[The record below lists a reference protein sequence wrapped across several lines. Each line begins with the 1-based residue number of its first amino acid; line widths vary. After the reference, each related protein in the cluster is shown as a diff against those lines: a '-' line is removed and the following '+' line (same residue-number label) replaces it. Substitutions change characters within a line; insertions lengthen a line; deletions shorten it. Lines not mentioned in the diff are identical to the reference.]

1 MPQIPFSDRKIA
13 SLKIPSQGQDDYFDA
28 NTPGLGIRVSYGGSK
43 AWFLKY
49 LYKGKQ
55 RRIKL
60 GRYPAVKLVDARKV
74 ALEIRHRVAL
84 ENRDPAAEKKRS
96 ANANTFKEVAQ
107 LFVADYCKGPDYVA
121 WEQGKRDDEPRP
133 NKRSWKAD
141 ERMLIKGPYFKPL
154 HDMLA
159 SEISDQEI
167 ETQLKLVA
175 RNNGGVMANRCLFAV
190 RKMFNWAKRQTSIS
204 VSYNPA
210 IELEK
215 PVKEVTRDR
224 VYIDDEIRKLW
235 AQLGQ
240 MGTSGRVLK
249 MCLITGQRSQEC
261 AGMEWGEVE
270 GNIWTLP
277 GARTKNGMTH
287 IVPLS
292 NLALDV
298 IESSAN
304 VDSDYVF
311 PSRTKENAH
320 TSYLGRAR
328 RRVQQD
334 SGVSDFRIHDL
345 RRTCATNITKRGF
358 TRFIADRVLN
368 HVEKGVGGTY
378 DRYDYL
384 KEKTEALDAWATH
397 LQAILA
403 ENVVPIGTAKKK
415 A

>member
-13 SLKIPSQGQDDYFDA
+13 SLKPPTQGQDEYFDA

-55 RRIKL
+55 RRINL
-60 GRYPAVKLVDARKV
+60 GRYPVVKLADAKTV
-74 ALEIRHRVAL
+74 ALDVKHGVAV

-96 ANANTFKEVAQ
+96 ANAGSFKEVAE
-107 LFVADYCKGPDYVA
+107 LFVTDYCKGADYVA
-121 WEQGKRDDEPRP
+121 WEQGKREEEPRP

-141 ERMLIKGPYFKPL
+141 ERMLVKGPYFKPL

-159 SEISDQEI
+159 SEISDQDI
-167 ETQLKLVA
+167 ESQLKLVA
-175 RNNGGVMANRCLFAV
+175 KNNGGVMANRCLFAV
-190 RKMFNWAKRQTSIS
+190 RKMFNWAKRQTDIPIRH
-204 VSYNPA
+204 NPA

-215 PVKEVTRDR
+215 PVKELERDR
-224 VYIDDEIRKLW
+224 VYSDDEIRKLW
-235 AQLGQ
+235 GQ
-240 MGTSGRVLK
+240 FDRMGTSGNVLK
-249 MCLITGQRSQEC
+249 MCLVTGQRSQEC
-261 AGMEWGEVE
+261 AGMAWREIE
-270 GNIWTLP
+270 GKLWTLP
-277 GARTKNGMTH
+277 GARTKNGKTH

-292 NLALDV
+292 TLALDI
-298 IESSAN
+298 IESSPN
-304 VDSDYVF
+304 VGSDYVF
-311 PSRTKENAH
+311 PSRTKENAP

-328 RRVQQD
+328 RRVQKD

-345 RRTCATNITKRGF
+345 RRTCTTNITKMGF

-368 HVEKGVGGTY
+368 HIAKGVGGTY
-378 DRYDYL
+378 DRHDYL

-403 ENVVPIGTAKKK
+403 ENVVPIGSAKKK